1 MERGPIF
8 SGFRGVELGS
18 KSKLTEMEYLHGR
31 CGHGWIQIEPI
42 CELPERK
49 KNFGVC
55 FGLDPYIL

>member
-1 MERGPIF
+1 MIF
-8 SGFRGVELGS
+8 SGFRGVKLGS

-49 KNFGVC
+49 KLWFSV
-55 FGLDPYIL
+55 LD